1 MGVCRAGLSLISR
14 LGVSGVFES
23 SDELEFWPGM
33 VGGLLNLGV
42 PDLRDAG
49 VGRISAGGASDLDGG
64 ETWWC
69 LGEGLC
75 ATE

>member
-1 MGVCRAGLSLISR
+1 MAGLSLISR
-14 LGVSGVFES
+14 LGVSGVFDRSE
-23 SDELEFWPGM
+23 EFEFWPGM

-64 ETWWC
+64 ETWEC
-69 LGEGLC
+69 LGDELC